1 MLICNVMLTL
11 KKKFLC
17 KGKKFCYT
25 HSDIVT
31 ALERGSKSWGEGE
44 ADGEA
49 DKEE

>member
-1 MLICNVMLTL
+1 MLTL
-11 KKKFLC
+11 KMKFLC

-25 HSDIVT
+25 RSDIVT
-31 ALERGSKSWGEGE
+31 APGARVKIVGEGE